1 MLRSR
6 GRIPSTA
13 DGIPRAPGGL
23 PLVGHGARL
32 LRDPL
37 GFLSSLP
44 GHGDLV
50 RVRIG
55 PSRVI
60 VICDPGLARKVLLN
74 DRAFDKGGPLVSR
87 AREVAGNGLL
97 TCPHQ
102 EHRRQRRLIQPAFH
116 RDRMPGYANAMSA
129 RLTET
134 IAGWTKGQIIDV
146 PTAMYTLAAT
156 ITVEAMFSSDLPPA
170 AIRSAIDDLTTI
182 VRGMLPRMLMPV
194 LADRLPTPGNL
205 GYRKAGARLRRQLND
220 IIASRRADGAD
231 HGDMLSAVLAA
242 CDLDDEGGGP
252 TDAEVSDQVLTIFG
266 AGTETTAATMAWA
279 LHLLALHPDVERQV
293 HDEVDATLAG
303 APAGPEHLPR
313 LSMTGN
319 VVTEAL
325 RLYPPI
331 WIATRTLTS
340 GTNFGGHRFPPG
352 TVFAYSPYLL
362 HHRADLYPDPE
373 RFDPARWDARRP
385 PPSRDAYIPFG
396 AGARKCIGDQFGIM
410 EATLALATIASR
422 WRLEPLPG
430 PAIRPAIGITLSP
443 RRLKMR
449 VTTRT
454 RQRPG

>member
-23 PLVGHGARL
+23 PFVGHGARL

-60 VICDPGLARKVLLN
+60 VVCDPGLARKVLLN

-97 TCPHQ
+97 TCPHH

-116 RDRMPGYANAMSA
+116 RDRMPGYAHAMSA
-129 RLTET
+129 RVADT
-134 IAGWTKGQIIDV
+134 IAGWRKGEVIDV
-146 PTAMYTLAAT
+146 PAAMYTLAAT

-170 AIRSAIDDLTTI
+170 AIGTAIDDLTTI
-182 VRGMLPRMLMPV
+182 VRGMLPRMLRPA
-194 LADRLPTPGNL
+194 LADHLPTPGNR
-205 GYRKAGARLRRQLND
+205 GYRRAGARLRRQLND
-220 IIASRRADGAD
+220 IIASRRADGTD

-242 CDLDDEGGGP
+242 CDPDGAGGRLS
-252 TDAEVSDQVLTIFG
+252 DAEVSDQVLTIFG

-279 LHLLALHPDVERQV
+279 LHLLARHPEVERQV
-293 HDEVDATLAG
+293 HEEVDAALAG
-303 APAGPEHLPR
+303 APAAPGHLP
-313 LSMTGN
+313 LLPVTGN

-340 GTNFGGHRFPPG
+340 GTRFGGHDFPPG

-362 HHRADLYPDPE
+362 HHRADLYTDPE
-373 RFDPARWDARRP
+373 RFDPARWDGDRPRP
-385 PPSRDAYIPFG
+385 PRDAYLPFG

-410 EATLALATIASR
+410 EATLALATIAGR
-422 WRLEPLPG
+422 WRLRSLPG
-430 PAIRPAIGITLSP
+430 PAIRPATGITLSP
-443 RRLKMR
+443 RRLRMR
-449 VTTRT
+449 VTART
-454 RQRPG
+454 SGTPA